1 MSLSLVGNHDLDHLE
16 EMALLN
22 FSEVEVL
29 YEEKIVQLITLFH
42 TGFKC

>member
-22 FSEVEVL
+22 FSEVEDR
-29 YEEKIVQLITLFH
+29 KLILPN
-42 TGFKC
+42 CVDE